1 MQELEG
7 YFKGLADHTRM
18 RIINLLLH
26 GELCVC
32 DIQRILDASQ
42 PNVSRH
48 LNYLKHSE
56 LVLDRREGFRVFY
69 RLSAEGDSTLQGL
82 WEFLC
87 GVFKRERILQADLRK
102 LRQAIREGACAIP
115 TDRALH
121 GRVPPPGSRTSAPRL
136 WRARSTGPIRARS

>member
-1 MQELEG
+1 MQALED
-7 YFKGLADHTRM
+7 YFKGLADHNRM

-48 LNYLKHSE
+48 LNYLKHSG

-69 RLSAEGDSTLQGL
+69 RLSADGDSALQRM

-87 GVFKRERILQADLRK
+87 GIFKRDRILQADLHK
-102 LRQAIREGACAIP
+102 LRQAIREGACA
-115 TDRALH
+115 
-121 GRVPPPGSRTSAPRL
+121 VPLRREIRRTAVSRGPRTTTQHRL
-136 WRARSTGPIRARS
+136 GARSTGPDRARS

>member
-1 MQELEG
+1 MQALED
-7 YFKGLADHTRM
+7 YFKGLADHNRM

-48 LNYLKHSE
+48 LNYLKHSG

-69 RLSAEGDSTLQGL
+69 RLSAEGDSKLRNL
-82 WEFLC
+82 WEFLR
-87 GVFKRERILQADLRK
+87 VIFKREGVLQADLRK
-102 LRQAIREGACAIP
+102 LRQAMREGACAIP

-121 GRVPPPGSRTSAPRL
+121 DRVPPGSRTSAPRL
-136 WRARSTGPIRARS
+136 WRARSIRPIRARS

>member
-7 YFKGLADHTRM
+7 YFKGLADRNRM

-48 LNYLKHSE
+48 LNYLKHSG

-69 RLSAEGDSTLQGL
+69 RLSAEGDSTLRGL

-87 GVFKRERILQADLRK
+87 GAFKRERILQGDLRK
-102 LRQAIREGACAIP
+102 LRQSIREGACAIP
-115 TDRALH
+115 QDRALH
-121 GRVPPPGSRTSAPRL
+121 GRVAPLESRTFAQRL
-136 WRARSTGPIRARS
+136 GRARSMGPTLARN

>member
-1 MQELEG
+1 LED
-7 YFKGLADHTRM
+7 YFKGLADHNRM

-48 LNYLKHSE
+48 LNYLKHSG

-69 RLSAEGDSTLQGL
+69 RLSAEGDSALQGL
-82 WEFLC
+82 WEFLR
-87 GVFKRERILQADLRK
+87 GAFNREKILQADLRK

-115 TDRALH
+115 PDRMLH
-121 GRVPPPGSRTSAPRL
+121 GRVPPPGSRTSEQRL
-136 WRARSTGPIRARS
+136 WRARSTSPIRARS

>member
-1 MQELEG
+1 MQALED
-7 YFKGLADHTRM
+7 YFKGLADHNRM

-48 LNYLKHSE
+48 LNYLKHSG

-69 RLSAEGDSTLQGL
+69 RLSAEGDSKLRDL
-82 WEFLC
+82 WEFLR
-87 GVFKRERILQADLRK
+87 GAFNREKILQADLRK

-115 TDRALH
+115 PDRTLH
-121 GRVPPPGSRTSAPRL
+121 GRVPPPGSRTSAQRL
-136 WRARSTGPIRARS
+136 WRPRSAWPIRARS

>member
-1 MQELEG
+1 MQALEG
-7 YFKGLADHTRM
+7 YFKGLADHNRM

-48 LNYLKHSE
+48 LNYLKHSG

-69 RLSAEGDSTLQGL
+69 RLSAEGDSALQGL

-87 GVFKRERILQADLRK
+87 GIFKRERILQADLRK
-102 LRQAIREGACAIP
+102 LRQAIREGACA
-115 TDRALH
+115 
-121 GRVPPPGSRTSAPRL
+121 VPPRQEIHRTAVSQEPRTPTQRRL
-136 WRARSTGPIRARS
+136 GARSTGPIRARS

>member
-7 YFKGLADHTRM
+7 YFKGLADRNRM

-32 DIQRILDASQ
+32 DIQRILDTSQ

-48 LNYLKHSE
+48 LNYLKHSG

-69 RLSAEGDSTLQGL
+69 RLSAEGDSTLRG
-82 WEFLC
+82 
-87 GVFKRERILQADLRK
+87 
-102 LRQAIREGACAIP
+102 
-115 TDRALH
+115 
-121 GRVPPPGSRTSAPRL
+121 
-136 WRARSTGPIRARS
+136 